1 MTAKVSSII
10 ETFKL
15 SFGEL
20 RGMDGNIAIER
31 ETVKGDAV
39 DFELSIADGLDPEQV
54 KARIGEPDYIGPA
67 INLSCYDQF
76 FSLRGKPVEP
86 GYCTFEPY
94 VENQRIHIRIDVSG
108 VPFDMGA

>member
-15 SFGEL
+15 SFSEL

-31 ETVKGDAV
+31 ESVKGDVA
-39 DFELSIADGLDPEQV
+39 DFELSIADGLEPEKV
-54 KARIGEPDYIGPA
+54 MARIDEPDYIGPA
-67 INLSCYDQF
+67 INLARYDQF

-86 GYCTFEPY
+86 GYCTFELY
-94 VENQRIHIRIDVSG
+94 VENQRVHIRIDTSG